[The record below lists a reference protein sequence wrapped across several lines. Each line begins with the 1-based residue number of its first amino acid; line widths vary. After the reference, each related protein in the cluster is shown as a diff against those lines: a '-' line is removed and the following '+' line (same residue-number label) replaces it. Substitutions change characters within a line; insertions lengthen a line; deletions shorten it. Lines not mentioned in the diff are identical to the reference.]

1 VVGVPDVRANL
12 HRGDAHGDREGV
24 VVAGVT
30 RRRRATS
37 GLRRR
42 TIWPI
47 NREVLGV
54 RRRSDTR
61 VQGEE
66 HPYMLT
72 SAANLT
78 QLLGTREVH

>member
-1 VVGVPDVRANL
+1 MVGVPDVRANL

-54 RRRSDTR
+54 RRR

>member
-1 VVGVPDVRANL
+1 MVGVPDVRANL
-12 HRGDAHGDREGV
+12 HGGDAHGASGRRG
-24 VVAGVT
+24 GRGCVT

-54 RRRSDTR
+54 RRR
-61 VQGEE
+61 VQGQE
-66 HPYMLT
+66 HPDMLT
-72 SAANLT
+72 SVANLA